1 MRKLAV
7 LLSVLVLSAFGFAAC
22 GGDDEEEAATAP
34 TEEPAPADGGGG
46 GETVSVSADPG
57 GSLAFQQESLE
68 APAGSVTFEF
78 DNPAPT
84 THDFCIEQD
93 GEEAGCTDQIS
104 ESSSEL
110 TVDLQPGNY
119 TFYCSVA
126 GHREGGMEGELT
138 VE

>member
-7 LLSVLVLSAFGFAAC
+7 VLSVLALSAFGFAAC
-22 GGDDEEEAATAP
+22 GGDDDEEEAAT
-34 TEEPAPADGGGG
+34 EPATAPAGG

-57 GSLAFQQESLE
+57 GNLAFQQESLE

-84 THDFCIEQD
+84 THDFCIERD
-93 GEEAGCTDQIS
+93 GEDFGCTEQIS
-104 ESSSEL
+104 ESTSEL
-110 TVDLQPGNY
+110 TADLQPGNY